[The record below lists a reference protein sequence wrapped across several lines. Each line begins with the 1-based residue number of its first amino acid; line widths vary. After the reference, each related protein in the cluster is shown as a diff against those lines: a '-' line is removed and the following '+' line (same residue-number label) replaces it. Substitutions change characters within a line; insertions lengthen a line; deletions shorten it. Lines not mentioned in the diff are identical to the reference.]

1 MARLASGQNVHMALH
16 DDPHVPTC
24 PRGYVACLCTTGKR
38 LNSCNLDLTIS
49 AAKRFTENFPQ
60 FFLIHRLSSTQWSRY
75 FSGTPLLSPWSNES
89 NQWAI
94 WSLVPLL
101 LWNSAST
108 SVSSQF
114 MYCRT
119 LAWRILNITLLA
131 CDRILNNIFPLFSWH
146 CIYTVNIR
154 NILLTVNND
163 TFYIPIK
170 QTQIRDK

>member
-1 MARLASGQNVHMALH
+1 MTLYVILLSDFEPVHCFMSNSNCCFL
-16 DDPHVPTC
+16 TC
-24 PRGYVACLCTTGKR
+24 IQVSQKTSKVVWY
-38 LNSCNLDLTIS
+38 SDL
-49 AAKRFTENFPQ
+49 TENFPQ